1 MPPSQFTTADGSL
14 TGPVDGNNKAFSFS
28 SSPAAADAVPFL
40 NGLLLTEPGAAVTAG
55 DRLTMTNP
63 PAVGSTVTVEAFVAD
78 PVLGVNAPTQYSTA
92 NGSITGALNGINSV
106 FRVNAPLTAT
116 GNGTE
121 IPITSLQLW
130 WNGAFQAPGINY
142 FWSQPMITFLTAP
155 VALTTA
161 TATSGGTVLTVAS
174 GTGIA
179 VNQLVVGQ
187 GIQPG
192 TYVVSGAGLSWVIS
206 LPTTLPLA
214 ATAVSFNRP
223 FPTTPFDTIT
233 GQVWFS

>member
-14 TGPVDGNNKAFSFS
+14 TGPVDGNNRLFTFS
-28 SSPAAADAVPFL
+28 SNPAAADAVPFL
-40 NGLLLTEPGAAVTAG
+40 NGLLLTEPGAAVTSG
-55 DRLTMTNP
+55 DRLTTTNP

-92 NGSITGALNGINSV
+92 TGSITGALNGVNNVFGVSLPLSV
-106 FRVNAPLTAT
+106 T
-116 GNGTE
+116 GNGTT
-121 IPITSLQLW
+121 IPATSISVF
-130 WNGAFQAPGINY
+130 WNGRFMVPGINY
-142 FWSQPMITFLTAP
+142 FWAQPTITFLTAP
-155 VALTTA
+155 VVLTTA
-161 TATSGGTVLTVAS
+161 TAASGGTVLTVAS

-192 TYVVSGAGLSWVIS
+192 TYVVSGAGLSWTIS
-206 LPTTLPLA
+206 LPTTLPLQ
-214 ATAVSFNRP
+214 ATAVSFNQP

-233 GQVWFS
+233 GQVWLL